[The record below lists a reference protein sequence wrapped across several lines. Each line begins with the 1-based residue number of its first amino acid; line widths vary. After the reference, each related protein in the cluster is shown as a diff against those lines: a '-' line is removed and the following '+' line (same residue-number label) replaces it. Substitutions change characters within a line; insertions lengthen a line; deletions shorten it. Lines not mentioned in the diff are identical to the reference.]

1 MNEKSRDNSSRPI
14 KEILSEILNQP
25 VIMKGIGESQAI
37 KAWEAVLGPSIMRT
51 TTNVYIKSGILFA
64 SLNSSVIRS
73 ELLLNKEK
81 IIRSL
86 NDYVG
91 YNVVNDIVL
100 R

>member
-1 MNEKSRDNSSRPI
+1 MDEKNRYNNSRPI
-14 KEILSEILNQP
+14 KDILSEILNQP
-25 VIMKGIGESQAI
+25 VIMKGISESRAVQ
-37 KAWEAVLGPSIMRT
+37 AWEAVLGASIMRI
-51 TTNVYIKSGILFA
+51 TTNVYIKNGILYA

-81 IIRSL
+81 LIRSL

-91 YNVVNDIVL
+91 YDVVSDIVL